1 MSFEIEWE
9 IVLFLVAFLSG
20 CLATL
25 ERVGG
30 KTCYCY
36 CGYQGT
42 RARGKTLVSE
52 RNAGFHRPALAEL
65 LPARSLFPVCGTNFA
80 KKKIFTFILTHW
92 LCGKL
97 DNGKMER

>member
-25 ERVGG
+25 ERVEG

-36 CGYQGT
+36 CGCGESGRENT
-42 RARGKTLVSE
+42 CFGEKLWLSPACFSRITACTLAVSRM
-52 RNAGFHRPALAEL
+52 RN
-65 LPARSLFPVCGTNFA
+65 
-80 KKKIFTFILTHW
+80 
-92 LCGKL
+92 
-97 DNGKMER
+97 